1 MDKDDKSNKNS
12 NKSRFYDEEQKKVVF
27 LRLKTYKALNKLR
40 NKKDKIDDVLKK
52 LIRQNEDLTIE
63 HQCQIL
69 LKREHKKDELEKI
82 KQQKM
87 IEAQHKMQ
95 KVLQKKKEKEALK
108 MKKKY
113 RELIRKLPKRNIK
126 L

>member
-1 MDKDDKSNKNS
+1 
-12 NKSRFYDEEQKKVVF
+12 
-27 LRLKTYKALNKLR
+27 
-40 NKKDKIDDVLKK
+40 
-52 LIRQNEDLTIE
+52 
-63 HQCQIL
+63 
-69 LKREHKKDELEKI
+69 
-82 KQQKM
+82 M